1 MSDMPELPTSKHQ
14 NIQDFYDYLARL
26 LLQRKAEGW
35 EYPYNVHPC
44 YTKKKSKTKRMEGF

>member
-1 MSDMPELPTSKHQ
+1 MNDMPPKMTSKHAD
-14 NIQDFYDYLARL
+14 IQAFYDYMARL
-26 LLQRKAEGW
+26 LLQRKEEGW